1 MEGFIQR
8 QQPTPPLTFSY
19 LYDAAMQLCVCV
31 QEKAIKA
38 THFSFFR
45 PAASPCKVTKPPV
58 SSAPAAM
65 SHAKAAST
73 KPSEANAPPASS
85 AAKAPADTVKTAA
98 SPAAA
103 AEAGGIAAVP
113 ISPNTAEPD
122 GLMGSALPDS
132 LSSHMQAVNDF
143 LAQGQTLHLEV
154 CMHRA

>member
-1 MEGFIQR
+1 
-8 QQPTPPLTFSY
+8 
-19 LYDAAMQLCVCV
+19 MQLCVCV

-122 GLMGSALPDS
+122 GLMGSALPGS